1 MEHTSVSRTL
11 PRLRTCILLVLGF
24 FAVTFA
30 TFGGSLGN
38 KFVTW
43 DDMSLIVENA
53 NVQHL
58 NAKTLKAVFTS
69 YDPELYIPLTFVSY
83 QIDYV
88 IGRLDSFVY
97 HLHNLVLHTLSALL
111 VTWLLALLL
120 GNGYLAIFLGLLFAL
135 HPLNVESVVWASA
148 RKDVLSTFFVLGSV
162 LSWLHWTENRHRGLY
177 ALSLLLFLFALLSKV
192 AVLMLPV
199 VLLLLDALRYRR
211 DHWGESD
218 HSLREQFSCI
228 QAPRRPKLPQERRLM
243 DARSLIEKTPF
254 FVLSVL
260 FGIIALFGKTEN
272 LVTSTLSQKILL
284 AGKSAMF
291 YLPKLIVP
299 DALSP
304 IYPFNGVISLFSVGF
319 FLPLIAGGAFLGLAV
334 FLWNRMR
341 AVSVAIL
348 FYFATLLPTFLN
360 LTKGGN
366 VYIASDRYA
375 YIPMIGLLA
384 LAGAGLDRWLA
395 GSGTVRGFRRR
406 RAFALGAAVA
416 MLLASASASA
426 KQAARWADSE
436 TLYRYVLAHY
446 PEARAAHNNLGM
458 ELMETGRLEEAVSEF
473 KAALALQSDPRMT
486 VNLAAAYLRLG
497 RLPEALET
505 YGQAI
510 RLGPEIPDG
519 YYGIGN
525 IFEKQG
531 KLPEAIVQY
540 RLALEVNP
548 KYLNALNNLGG
559 VFVRLREWDSAI
571 AALERSI
578 ELKPDFA
585 AAHYNLG
592 VAYQQKG
599 VRDQAE
605 LHYARA
611 LRISPDDPDALANL
625 ALLLY
630 EEKRISEAA
639 RLLKQAFVLQQD
651 NPTALS
657 LLLRMKKDGVVR

>member
-1 MEHTSVSRTL
+1 MEQTGGTIGL
-11 PRLRTCILLVLGF
+11 PRLRTCILLILGF
-24 FAVTFA
+24 FAVTLA
-30 TFGGSLGN
+30 TFGSSLGN

-88 IGRLDSFVY
+88 IGRLDSFIY

-162 LSWLHWTENRHRGLY
+162 LSWLHWTENRRLGLY

-199 VLLLLDALRYRR
+199 VLLLLDVLQRRRVNVRALT
-211 DHWGESD
+211 
-218 HSLREQFSCI
+218 
-228 QAPRRPKLPQERRLM
+228 
-243 DARSLIEKTPF
+243 EKIPF

-260 FGIIALFGKTEN
+260 FGVIALFGKTEN

-291 YLPKLIVP
+291 YLPKLVAP

-304 IYPFNGVISLFSVGF
+304 IYPFNGVISLFSAGF
-319 FLPLIAGGAFLGLAV
+319 LLPMVAVIALLGLAV

-384 LAGAGLDRWLA
+384 LAGAGLDRWLSGA
-395 GSGTVRGFRRR
+395 GTVRSLKRR
-406 RAFALGAAVA
+406 RAFAIGSAIAI
-416 MLLASASASA
+416 LLASGVASA

-436 TLYRYVLAHY
+436 TLYRYVLAYY

-486 VNLAAAYLRLG
+486 VNLAAAYVRLG
-497 RLPEALET
+497 MLPEALET
-505 YGQAI
+505 YGHAI
-510 RLGPEIPDG
+510 RLDPELPDG

-531 KLPEAIVQY
+531 KLSEAVVQY
-540 RLALEVNP
+540 RRTLEVNP
-548 KYLNALNNLGG
+548 TYTNALNNLGG
-559 VFVRLREWDSAI
+559 VSIRLREWDSAI

-630 EEKRISEAA
+630 EEKRIDEAA
-639 RLLKQAFVLQQD
+639 RLLKQAFLLQQD
-651 NPTALS
+651 NPAALS